1 MKKTG
6 VRVFVLF
13 MAVVMLLSVLMPAM
27 STLAGAAVTQGD
39 IDSYKSSLQDVKDQ
53 KAELQ
58 KKLDSIRD
66 DKSATEEKVALLQD
80 QILLTQQQISESQK
94 LLDNYDQQI
103 EDKKTEIAQLEDQ
116 ESQQYDEFYT
126 QTRWMEEN
134 GGASFISIIFQA
146 SDFSQLLD
154 YLMLITDV
162 MNYNDKIITQ
172 LEQTQAD
179 LAQAQDELQGARDAQ
194 AATQAQLET
203 AKADLDTQKKEADEY
218 YQQLL
223 ADEDSYD
230 SKVAQL
236 QSDEDRIQA
245 DLDEAEE
252 KYAAQLKAAEE
263 EAARLEAEKQQA
275 AQNSNSNGNSGSSS
289 NSGSNSGSSSSGG
302 SSSSNPV
309 VDPAGDWY
317 WPLPGYYYIS
327 SVFGGR
333 YHPITGAWETH
344 TGTDIPAPGGTP
356 IQCAKEGVVT
366 TVVPESAG
374 SSYGNYC
381 IVYHGNGYATLYAH
395 MQSVP
400 NVTVGQTVSAGQV
413 IGYVGTT
420 GSSTGNH
427 LHFELRING
436 NRASALDL
444 YPNLSFSGL

>member
-39 IDSYKSSLQDVKDQ
+39 IDNYKSSLQDVKDQ

-80 QILLTQQQISESQK
+80 QILLTEQQISESQK
-94 LLDNYDQQI
+94 LLDSYDQQI
-103 EDKKTEIAQLEDQ
+103 EDKKSEIAQLEDQ
-116 ESQQYDEFYT
+116 ESKQYDEFYS

-154 YLMLITDV
+154 YLMLVTDV

-179 LAQAQDELQGARDAQ
+179 LAQAQDELQSARDAQ
-194 AATQAQLET
+194 AATQTQLET

-236 QSDEDRIQA
+236 QADEEKIQA
-245 DLDEAEE
+245 DLNDAEE
-252 KYAAQLKAAEE
+252 KYKAQLE
-263 EAARLEAEKQQA
+263 EAKRQEEARKEAERLEAEKQQQA
-275 AQNSNSNGNSGSSS
+275 AQKPSTGGSS
-289 NSGSNSGSSSSGG
+289 NSGSSNSGG

-327 SVFGGR
+327 SVYGGR
-333 YHPITGAWETH
+333 YHPITGVWETH